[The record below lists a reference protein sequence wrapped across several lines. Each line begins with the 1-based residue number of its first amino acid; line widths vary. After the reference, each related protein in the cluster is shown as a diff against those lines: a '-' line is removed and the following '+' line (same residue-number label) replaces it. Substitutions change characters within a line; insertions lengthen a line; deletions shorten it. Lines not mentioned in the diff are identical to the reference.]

1 MGRLVCGIEE
11 RQEMTPEGG
20 DRRET
25 RVDTSELMM
34 LNWRGRQSQSC
45 ALLPLL
51 QMESF
56 FELFFSSIHL
66 FGPSSFNYRMME
78 SFFDLDLYI

>member
-1 MGRLVCGIEE
+1 LWDRGETR
-11 RQEMTPEGG
+11 PEGG
-20 DRRET
+20 NRRET

-51 QMESF
+51 QMPNV
-56 FELFFSSIHL
+56 
-66 FGPSSFNYRMME
+66 GYRYTVRD
-78 SFFDLDLYI
+78 SRVV